1 MPSSFQTSMTKKNFK
16 FGVPILLFVLV
27 ALGYFTPVLRGDKL
41 FQSDIQQ
48 FRGMSK
54 EIKDF
59 RAAYDAEPYWT
70 DAAFGG
76 MPSYQLSTYYPN
88 DFIKKLDSLIR
99 FLPRPADYLFLYFL
113 GFFVLLL
120 VLKFDWKLAMIG
132 SLAFGF
138 STYFIIILGVG
149 HNAKAHAIGY
159 IPLVISGVLLVF
171 QKKYFYG
178 FIGSTLAVALE
189 INASHPQMT
198 YYLFFA
204 LLILGMVLLIEKIKA
219 KEHLGVFV
227 KEIGLLFLAGFLAL
241 GMNAASL
248 LATKEYAH
256 YSTRGKSALTIT
268 PEGKEKEARSGLS
281 KSYITEYSYGILET
295 FNLFV
300 PRFTGGANNENL
312 GKESKTYA
320 FLASKIDPRQAAE
333 FSENVPTYWGSQPM
347 VAAPAYIGAIFI
359 FLFVLGIFL
368 VKGSLKKWL
377 LATTVFSI
385 FMSWGDNFSLL
396 TNFFIDHI
404 PLYNKFRAVSS
415 IQVLAEI
422 TIPLLGLLG
431 LKEFVYGDTDKVAK
445 QEALKKSFYGTGG
458 LALFFVLF
466 GVFLFDFHGMN
477 DGYYN
482 SMLEGLS
489 SAIVED
495 RKSLFFKDS
504 LRSFLLVAIAA
515 GVLYVILKEK
525 IKTNKAFY
533 LLGVLLLF
541 DTMGTARRYVNAEDF
556 LPAIKVEKPFVKS
569 AIDKEILKD
578 KGHYRVANFSGNFMN
593 DGATSYFHKSIG
605 GYHAAKLGR
614 YQDLVDFHIS
624 KNNLEVLHMLN
635 TKYFIVPD
643 ENGHQSLQENPTPN
657 GNAWFV
663 NEIKW
668 VATADEEILSLV
680 DFDSKQT
687 ACVNENEFSFGLK
700 GLDGAENSSTIQ
712 LLTYQANELVYASES
727 KKNQL
732 AVFSE
737 IYYKDGWNAYI
748 DGELTPHLRANYVLR
763 ALEIPAGK
771 HRIEFK
777 FEPTVIEQGNLV
789 NIGSLG
795 TFLIVL
801 ILGAI
806 LKIRR
811 KSDNHV

>member
-1 MPSSFQTSMTKKNFK
+1 MVKTNFK
-16 FGVPILLFVLV
+16 FGIPVLVFVLV
-27 ALGYFTPVLRGDKL
+27 ALSYFSPVLRGYKL

-59 RAAYDAEPYWT
+59 REKNETEPYWT

-88 DFIKKLDSLIR
+88 DFVKKLDSLLR

-113 GFFVLLL
+113 GFFILLG
-120 VLKFDWKLAMIG
+120 VLKFDWKLAMMG

-159 IPLVISGVLLVF
+159 IPFVISGILLVF

-178 FIGSTLAVALE
+178 FLWSTLAIALE
-189 INASHPQMT
+189 VNASHPQMT
-198 YYLFFA
+198 YYLFFS
-204 LLILGMVLLIEKIKA
+204 LLILGVVMLVEKIKT
-219 KEHLGVFV
+219 KEHLGVFM
-227 KEIGLLFLAGFLAL
+227 KEIGLLFVAATLAL
-241 GMNAASL
+241 GMNASSL
-248 LATKEYAH
+248 LATKEYADH
-256 YSTRGKSALTIT
+256 STRGKSALTIT
-268 PEGKEKEARSGLS
+268 PEGKEKEVRSGLS

-295 FNLFV
+295 LNLFI
-300 PRFTGGANNENL
+300 PRFTGGANSENL
-312 GKESKTYA
+312 GEESATYS
-320 FLASKIDPRQAAE
+320 FLVSKIDRRQAAQ
-333 FSENVPTYWGSQPM
+333 FSENTPTYWGSQPI

-385 FMSWGDNFSLL
+385 VMSWGHHFSLL
-396 TNFFIDHI
+396 TDFFIDWI

-415 IQVLAEI
+415 IQILAEI
-422 TIPLLGLLG
+422 AIPLLGLLG
-431 LKEFVYGDTDKVAK
+431 LKEFVYGNTDKSVK
-445 QEALKKSFYGTGG
+445 QEALKKSFFILGG

-466 GVFLFDFHGMN
+466 GVFLFDFQGRN
-477 DGYYN
+477 DAYYD

-489 SAIVED
+489 NAIVTD
-495 RKSLFFKDS
+495 RKHLFFNDS
-504 LRSFLLVAIAA
+504 LRSFGLVALFA
-515 GVLYVILKEK
+515 GFLYAILKEK
-525 IKTNKAFY
+525 IKTNKAVY
-533 LLGVLLLF
+533 VLGALLLF
-541 DTMGTARRYVNAEDF
+541 DTVGIARRYVNSEDF
-556 LPAIKVEKPFVKS
+556 LPARKVEKPFVKS
-569 AIDKEILKD
+569 AIDQEILKD

-605 GYHAAKLGR
+605 GYHAAKMGR
-614 YQDLVDFHIS
+614 YQELVDFHIA
-624 KNNLEVLHMLN
+624 KNNSEVLNMLH
-635 TKYFIVPD
+635 TKYFIFPD
-643 ENGHQSLQENPTPN
+643 EKGQKFLEVNPSSN

-663 NEIKW
+663 NKI
-668 VATADEEILSLV
+668 VPVDTADEEILRLV

-687 ACVNENEFSFGLK
+687 AIVNQREFSLEFEKLEVDDPNAK
-700 GLDGAENSSTIQ
+700 IQ
-712 LLTYQANELVYASES
+712 LLSYQANALVYESENS
-727 KKNQL
+727 KNQL

-777 FEPTVIEQGNLV
+777 FEPTVIAKGNVV
-789 NIGSLG
+789 NISSWGVFLMLLLG
-795 TFLIVL
+795 GRLL
-801 ILGAI
+801 M
-806 LKIRR
+806 KRR
-811 KSDNHV
+811 KRQKTCV

>member
-1 MPSSFQTSMTKKNFK
+1 MVKTNFK
-16 FGVPILLFVLV
+16 FGIPVLVFVLV
-27 ALGYFTPVLRGDKL
+27 ALSYFSPVLRGYKL

-59 RAAYDAEPYWT
+59 REKNETEPYWT

-88 DFIKKLDSLIR
+88 DFVKKLDSLLR

-113 GFFVLLL
+113 GFFILLG
-120 VLKFDWKLAMIG
+120 VLKFDWKLAMMG

-159 IPLVISGVLLVF
+159 IPFVISGILLVF

-178 FIGSTLAVALE
+178 FLWSTLAIALE
-189 INASHPQMT
+189 VNASHPQMT
-198 YYLFFA
+198 YYLFFS
-204 LLILGMVLLIEKIKA
+204 LLILGVVMLVEKIKT
-219 KEHLGVFV
+219 KEHLGVFM
-227 KEIGLLFLAGFLAL
+227 KEIGLLFVAATLAL
-241 GMNAASL
+241 GMNASSL
-248 LATKEYAH
+248 LATKEYADH
-256 YSTRGKSALTIT
+256 STRGKSALTIT
-268 PEGKEKEARSGLS
+268 PEGKEKEVRSGLS

-295 FNLFV
+295 LNLFI
-300 PRFTGGANNENL
+300 PRFTGGANSENL
-312 GKESKTYA
+312 GEESATYS
-320 FLASKIDPRQAAE
+320 FLVSKIDRRQAAQ
-333 FSENVPTYWGSQPM
+333 FSENTPTYWGSQPI

-385 FMSWGDNFSLL
+385 VMSWGHHFSLL
-396 TNFFIDHI
+396 TDFFIDWI

-415 IQVLAEI
+415 IQILAEI
-422 TIPLLGLLG
+422 AIPLLGLLG
-431 LKEFVYGDTDKVAK
+431 LKEFVYGNTDKSVK
-445 QEALKKSFYGTGG
+445 QGALKKSFFILGG

-466 GVFLFDFHGMN
+466 GVFLFDFQGRN
-477 DGYYN
+477 DAYYD

-489 SAIVED
+489 NAIVTD
-495 RKSLFFKDS
+495 RKHLFFNDS
-504 LRSFLLVAIAA
+504 LRSFGLVALFA
-515 GVLYVILKEK
+515 GFLYAILKEK
-525 IKTNKAFY
+525 IKTNKAVY
-533 LLGVLLLF
+533 VLGALLLF
-541 DTMGTARRYVNAEDF
+541 DTVGIARRYVNSEDF
-556 LPAIKVEKPFVKS
+556 LPARKVEKPFVKS
-569 AIDKEILKD
+569 AIDQEILKD

-605 GYHAAKLGR
+605 GYHAAKMGR
-614 YQDLVDFHIS
+614 YQELVDFHIA
-624 KNNLEVLHMLN
+624 KNNSEVLNMLH
-635 TKYFIVPD
+635 TKYFIFPD
-643 ENGHQSLQENPTPN
+643 EKGQKFLEVNPSSN

-663 NEIKW
+663 NKI
-668 VATADEEILSLV
+668 VPVDTADEEILRLV

-687 ACVNENEFSFGLK
+687 AIVNQREFSLEFEKLEVDDPNAK
-700 GLDGAENSSTIQ
+700 IQ
-712 LLTYQANELVYASES
+712 LLSYQANALVYESENS
-727 KKNQL
+727 KNQL

-777 FEPTVIEQGNLV
+777 FEPTVIAKGNVV
-789 NIGSLG
+789 NISSWGVFLMLLLG
-795 TFLIVL
+795 GRLL
-801 ILGAI
+801 M
-806 LKIRR
+806 KRR
-811 KSDNHV
+811 KRQKTCV